1 MPVRTD
7 AELQAAVDSMFRIRA
22 VESPP
27 DATGAREIWHQG
39 AKGAELVSWVDAEG
53 CVTRHELCVF
63 EDVLVWE
70 RGGGVKTGALDRARV
85 SGAKPADL
93 VNYDVGLP
101 PRAERLGRLAKALQG
116 YAGEDRFILHA
127 RRIVETARELGDPV
141 PGGAITRPSIVISD
155 ELRRLAAARASGRPR
170 SRLLVIGAGVLA
182 ALAALVLLLLK

>member
-27 DATGAREIWHQG
+27 DAAGAREIWHQG

-53 CVTRHELCVF
+53 RVTRHELCVF

-70 RGGGVKTGALDRARV
+70 RAGGVRTGWLDRARV

-93 VNYDVGLP
+93 VNSDAGLP
-101 PRAERLGRLAKALQG
+101 AKAERIQRLARALQG
-116 YAGEDRFILHA
+116 YAGEDRFILHVK
-127 RRIVETARELGDPV
+127 RIVETARDLGDPV
-141 PGGAITRPSIVISD
+141 PQGAITRPSIVISE
-155 ELRRLAAARASGRPR
+155 ELRRLAAARVSGRR
-170 SRLLVIGAGVLA
+170 RTRLLALGAGLLA
-182 ALAALVLLLLK
+182 LLGALVLLLLK